1 MASHPEGQFFNDFRW
16 LHLQTLVKEPSC
28 FNGLGANLQTR
39 LCSVPGSEDDSRTQS
54 GRSGRAMASGPI
66 GPHTCRSRSRP
77 GSAQLGRVQ
86 TLRAIL
92 TKPSPEP
99 PRAGAPQA
107 ERQAGHASAGLGR
120 NRLQLRFGAELYAAA
135 QRSDGQIVEVGP
147 YLFSKPGT
155 TAPAVPNLSFVA
167 RVGELGCGVGYYKQG
182 WVERRALR
190 VVR

>member
-1 MASHPEGQFFNDFRW
+1 MCVFGNPLPGAPRPTLHPARP
-16 LHLQTLVKEPSC
+16 LLQKS
-28 FNGLGANLQTR
+28 GAN
-39 LCSVPGSEDDSRTQS
+39 VPYPPTTAGFHTIKDGPQSTPLRTLGPRGGNGSCC
-54 GRSGRAMASGPI
+54 
-66 GPHTCRSRSRP
+66 PHTCRSRSRP

-99 PRAGAPQA
+99 PRPGAPQA